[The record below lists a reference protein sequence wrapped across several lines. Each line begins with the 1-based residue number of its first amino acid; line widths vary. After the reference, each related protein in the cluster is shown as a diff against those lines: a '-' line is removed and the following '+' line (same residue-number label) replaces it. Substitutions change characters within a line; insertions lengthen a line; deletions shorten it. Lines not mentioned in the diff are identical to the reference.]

1 MLKANF
7 TQDEIDELYYQFMG
21 HPAGTAK
28 KKLHVVY
35 LKSLNLPHQD
45 IALIARVSGDTVT
58 RYLKEFNEG
67 GLSAI
72 SIVRTYSP
80 TSKLLP
86 HKAII
91 KVHFQSNPPH
101 TVSEASFEIE
111 RLTGLKLGLSAC
123 REFMLK
129 HFGMKCRRMAAIP
142 SKADPERQEVFLNN
156 RLKPLLEEEKRG
168 KVMCFC
174 GCRLFCDGC
183 FFRNDLVF

>member
-21 HPAGTAK
+21 HPAGTVK

-35 LKSLNLPHQD
+35 LKSLNLPHQE
-45 IALIARVSGDTVT
+45 IALIARVSDDTVT

-67 GLSAI
+67 GLSALL
-72 SIVRTYSP
+72 IVRSYSP

-86 HKAII
+86 HKATI
-91 KVHFQSNPPH
+91 KDHFKSNPPH

-111 RLTGLKLGLSAC
+111 RLIGIKLGLSAC

-129 HFGMKCRRMAAIP
+129 HLGMKCRKMAAIP
-142 SKADPERQEVFLNN
+142 SKADPDKQETFW
-156 RLKPLLEEEKRG
+156 KMSSIP
-168 KVMCFC
+168 C
-174 GCRLFCDGC
+174 
-183 FFRNDLVF
+183 